1 VKLVKEGYEDFYAS
15 FSRTERADV
24 GAIIGGI
31 FCWIPFLWT
40 MEYNPIRTYEMI
52 PVAEQE
58 EQPAIQTTQTQ
69 DDQSSSKFEKL
80 KELKQLLDEEI
91 ITREEF
97 EKEKAKI
104 LGAE

>member
-1 VKLVKEGYEDFYAS
+1 
-15 FSRTERADV
+15 
-24 GAIIGGI
+24 
-31 FCWIPFLWT
+31 